1 MNKTEITSLVKQEI
15 KKFISD
21 SLDDEV
27 RKIISKKGS
36 KTRDE
41 MVKAISDG
49 MEGVYK
55 TLWQKRDFWKT
66 SIK

>member
-1 MNKTEITSLVKQEI
+1 MNKTEITALIKQEI
-15 KKFISD
+15 KKYISD

-27 RKIISKKGS
+27 KKIIAKRGS
-36 KTRDE
+36 KSRDE
-41 MVKAISDG
+41 VTKAISDG